1 MQINK
6 IYNGDCLEILR
17 TFEDNCVDSVVT
29 DPPYGLSFMGKHW
42 DYDVPTVEIWK
53 ECLRVL
59 KPGGHLL
66 SFAGTRTYHR
76 MAVNIEDA
84 GFEIRDMIAWV
95 YGSGFP
101 KSLDVSKA
109 IDKMAGAERKQIL
122 IPTKLG
128 NLPEQAGAISLG
140 ATGMTDISEPITE
153 SAKQWSG
160 WGTALKPA
168 LEPICVARKPLIG
181 TVAENVLKYGTG
193 AMNIDGC
200 RLDVPGRKTGTVNPE
215 AKSGSGNC
223 YRGSDGKKQ
232 MEYDLQNLG
241 RWPANLIH
249 DGSEEVVGMFPNVGN
264 GNNGVP
270 YNYCGRQYSNKNT
283 SMFNGDK
290 PNSNS
295 NFNDYGS
302 AARFFKCCKFN
313 SEDESWPQKQKNDQ
327 NVRCVENLSGLCET
341 PIAEE
346 VAETKTSDLNQ
357 GESQVIRDSIGNYK
371 ECIQPP
377 SRALFAENQENT
389 GTIPTTP
396 IRLKLSGCANR
407 AIINSTLEIE
417 KSESKRFLYC
427 PKASKE
433 DRGDGNNHCTVK
445 PTDLMRYLCR
455 LVTPPNGIILDPFF
469 GSGSTGKAA
478 KLEFFNYIGIERE
491 KEYCEIATKRIE
503 NTLVNKRLEFG

>member
-1 MQINK
+1 
-6 IYNGDCLEILR
+6 
-17 TFEDNCVDSVVT
+17 
-29 DPPYGLSFMGKHW
+29 
-42 DYDVPTVEIWK
+42 VEK
-53 ECLRVL
+53 L
-59 KPGGHLL
+59 
-66 SFAGTRTYHR
+66 
-76 MAVNIEDA
+76 N
-84 GFEIRDMIAWV
+84 
-95 YGSGFP
+95 
-101 KSLDVSKA
+101 LDGYS
-109 IDKMAGAERKQIL
+109 II
-122 IPTKLG
+122 
-128 NLPEQAGAISLG
+128 
-140 ATGMTDISEPITE
+140 
-153 SAKQWSG
+153 AKQWSG